1 MEALL
6 AELQKTNARLE
17 ELAKIW
23 STANKPAIA
32 LGFQDPPRARYI
44 YANRQY
50 PDCLWYF
57 WNGAK
62 STYEPI
68 ETHALTG
75 FIEKIEVEDKKFRG
89 KADPKLN
96 LHIRA
101 DRSYVI
107 QAGLETLFA
116 RGLIYALSKI
126 PLEALKSAI
135 TIAVEPGDTEQVL
148 FSKVYSPSTGT
159 AFYASYAEERSI
171 DWSSMAR
178 SLCLRVGSTESLP
191 VQDSNIQEQPR
202 PPVSRAPEPRPTE
215 TIAPSSE
222 RTVAPRKVVLPSIE
236 PAFNPQSGQGSVVAN
251 NPPIVDTILQDL
263 QNATTLQDFIRLKK
277 MLSDNASNIG
287 ESILSKLR
295 DDINSAHRRMFP
307 PANLE
312 QLPSIEPVFDPL
324 SGQGSIV
331 ANNPPIVDTIRQ
343 DLRNAATLRD
353 FSLLTKLLS
362 DNASG
367 IGEMILSKLQDDINF
382 GYKRAFPPA
391 ELEKLKTTIKKA
403 KENLEWGPD
412 RFGKFVSEMF
422 PGCKTTAHLTMAQ
435 IRKMATFLSTEA
447 EQQLAYGAQSDYD
460 NIPF

>member
-23 STANKPAIA
+23 SAANKPAIA
-32 LGFQDPPRARYI
+32 LGFQNPPRARYI

-75 FIEKIEVEDKKFRG
+75 FIEKIEIEDKEFRG
-89 KADPKLN
+89 KPDPKLN

-101 DRSYVI
+101 EKPYVL

-116 RGLIYALSKI
+116 RGLIYTLSKL

-148 FSKVYSPSTGT
+148 FSKVYCPLAGT
-159 AFYASYAEERSI
+159 AFYASYGEERNI
-171 DWSSMAR
+171 DWSAMAR
-178 SLCLRVGSTESLP
+178 ALCLRFGSTESLP
-191 VQDSNIQEQPR
+191 VQDSNIQDSNIQDQTR

-215 TIAPSSE
+215 TIAPRSE
-222 RTVAPRKVVLPSIE
+222 KNVAPRKVVLPSIE
-236 PAFNPQSGQGSVVAN
+236 PAF
-251 NPPIVDTILQDL
+251 
-263 QNATTLQDFIRLKK
+263 
-277 MLSDNASNIG
+277 
-287 ESILSKLR
+287 
-295 DDINSAHRRMFP
+295 
-307 PANLE
+307 
-312 QLPSIEPVFDPL
+312 DPL

-331 ANNPPIVDTIRQ
+331 GNATPIVDTIRQ
-343 DLRNAATLRD
+343 DLRNAITLRD
-353 FSLLTKLLS
+353 FSRLKKLLS
-362 DNASG
+362 DNASS
-367 IGEMILSKLQDDINF
+367 IGEIILSKLQDDINLS
-382 GYKRAFPPA
+382 YKRAFPPV
-391 ELEKLKTTIKKA
+391 ELEKLKNTIKQA
-403 KENLEWGPD
+403 KENLEWSPD
-412 RFGKFVSEMF
+412 RFGAFLSEKF
-422 PGCKTTAHLTMAQ
+422 PGCATTAHLTMEQ
-435 IRKMATFLSTEA
+435 IRKTATFLSTEA
-447 EQQLAYGAQSDYD
+447 EQQLVYGAQSDYD